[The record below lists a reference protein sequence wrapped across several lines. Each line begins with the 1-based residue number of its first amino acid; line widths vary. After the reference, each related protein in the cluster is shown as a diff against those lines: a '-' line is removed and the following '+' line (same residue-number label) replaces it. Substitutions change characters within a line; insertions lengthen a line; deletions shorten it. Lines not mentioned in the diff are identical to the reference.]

1 MQSGI
6 HDLLW
11 IAIPAIVL
19 GVVAISSMVQRELGP
34 FSGLSAGGKW
44 LLSGAF
50 GLGIL
55 AFALKVS
62 VAVAVTRM
70 PERLI
75 STPAAPPLE
84 APSELAM
91 RVLAYSGAQQQGV
104 SYVWQALPT
113 VAPEPLGNP
122 STPAKVALGKRLF
135 NETALSADGKLSCA
149 SCHDLTAKAGGD
161 GRRTARGIAGQSGG
175 RNTPTVWNA
184 AFQSVLFWDG
194 RAASLEEQA
203 QGPILNPQEM
213 GMSSP
218 AAAEARI
225 RTLPGYP
232 QAFAQAYG
240 PGQGIT
246 FERIAAAIAAYER
259 TLITPDTPYDR
270 FVRGERT
277 ALSAQQLRGMARF
290 EALGCITC
298 HSGANFSDASL
309 LGGQTPRR
317 IFPALPGELENRFD
331 LTPNGRSA
339 GLERGVWRIPSLRN
353 VALTGPYFHNGAVEK
368 LEDAVRIMASAQL
381 GASVDGAQRSGGALH
396 WSAEERV
403 LTQVERRNVSA
414 SDVADIV
421 AFLEAL
427 SSERLTRR
435 DYALN

>member
-19 GVVAISSMVQRELGP
+19 GVVAIVSMVMRELGP

-50 GLGIL
+50 GLGVL

-75 STPAAPPLE
+75 STSAAPPLE
-84 APSELAM
+84 APSELAA
-91 RVLAYSGAQQQGV
+91 RVLAYNGVARQGV

-113 VAPEPLGNP
+113 VAPEHAGNP

-161 GRRTARGIAGQSGG
+161 GRRTAQGIAGQIGG

-218 AAAEARI
+218 AAAAARI
-225 RTLPGYP
+225 RALPGYR
-232 QAFAQAYG
+232 QAFAQAFG
-240 PGQGIT
+240 PGEDIT

-298 HSGANFSDASL
+298 HSGANFSDASQ
-309 LGGQTPRR
+309 LGGQSPRR

-331 LTPNGRSA
+331 LTPNGRAA

-353 VALTGPYFHNGAVEK
+353 VALTAPYFHNGAVEK

-381 GASVDGAQRSGGALH
+381 GASVDGAQRPGGALH
-396 WSAEERV
+396 WSAQERV
-403 LTQVERRNVSA
+403 LKRVERRSVGA

-421 AFLEAL
+421 AFLQAL
-427 SSERLTRR
+427 SSERLTQR